1 MHLNIETIHIA
12 GTSLN
17 ESDSLYETK
26 SHNGNPKKKQLA
38 QYRHEQSQNDNLR
51 A

>member
-12 GTSLN
+12 GTSLKN
-17 ESDSLYETK
+17 LIHYMKPDPITGILR
-26 SHNGNPKKKQLA
+26 KKQLA